1 MADVEVAETIKASS
15 IRVYELVS
23 DLPRMGEW
31 SPENTGGKWLGGA
44 TGPAVGAK
52 FRGTNRHGLAV
63 WMTSVTITAADAG
76 RRFAFDVHVL
86 GVPVSAWEYTFADA
100 ADAADAAD
108 GCLVTEHWTDH
119 RPGWMRASSIATG
132 VRDRTAHN
140 RRGMEET
147 LAKLKAAAES

>member
-1 MADVEVAETIKASS
+1 MADIEVSETVKASS
-15 IRVYELVS
+15 LRVYELVS

-63 WMTSVTITAADAG
+63 WMTGVTITAADPG
-76 RRFAFDVHVL
+76 KRFAFDVATV
-86 GVPVSAWEYTFADA
+86 GVPISTWEYTFTEDV
-100 ADAADAAD
+100 D
-108 GCLVTEHWTDH
+108 GCVVTERWTDR
-119 RPGWMRASSIATG
+119 RPGWMRTASMVTG
-132 VRDRTAHN
+132 VRDRTSHN
-140 RRGMEET
+140 RRGMEQT